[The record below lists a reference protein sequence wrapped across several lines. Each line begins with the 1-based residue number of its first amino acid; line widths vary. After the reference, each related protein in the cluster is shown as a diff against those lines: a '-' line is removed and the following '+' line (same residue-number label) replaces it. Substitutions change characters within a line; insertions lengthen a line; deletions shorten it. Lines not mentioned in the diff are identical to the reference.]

1 MRVMYVA
8 SEATPFIKSGGLA
21 DVIGSLPKETAKK
34 DVESIVVIPKYQ
46 DMKFVDQIEY
56 VTNFDIYMGWR
67 KRYCGIFK
75 AEVDGVTFYFID
87 NEQYFGR
94 PGLYGYDDDYER
106 FAFFDFAVLELISH
120 LNIKPDV
127 LQLNDWQTAMIAM
140 LYKERYCYYDYYQNI
155 KIVFTI
161 HNILFQGK
169 ADPKLLEEYFA
180 LDSYLYYNGNCRND
194 GCLNMMKAAIF
205 YSDVITT
212 VSPTYAK
219 EILTDQYGEGLQSI
233 LEMRKHDLYG
243 ILNGCLNMMKA
254 AIFYSDVI
262 TTVSPTYAKEILTD
276 QYGEGLQ
283 SILEMRKHDL
293 YGILNG
299 VDYDVINP
307 SKDQT
312 IVKKYS
318 ARSVKNGK
326 LENKLALQRQVG
338 LPEDPKVALIGI
350 VTRLTEQKGL
360 DLIINQF
367 EAMCQR
373 RVQIIILGSGDHMYE
388 DALKGAAWAH
398 QDKVSFQCKYDF
410 VLSNRIYA
418 GCDMFLMP
426 SLFEPCGL
434 SQMMSLKYGTIP
446 IVRETGGLADSVQPY
461 NEFEQ
466 TGTGFSFSNYN
477 AHEMMDTI
485 DYALHTFYDYPD
497 AWDAIVQ
504 RAMAEKLDWDASAEQ
519 YIRLFASLL

>member
-21 DVIGSLPKETAKK
+21 DVLGSLPKETAKK
-34 DVESIVVIPKYQ
+34 GVESIVVIPKYR
-46 DMKFVDQIEY
+46 DMKLADQIEY
-56 VTNFDIYMGWR
+56 VTHFDIYMGWR

-75 AEVDGVTFYFID
+75 TVVDGVTFYFID
-87 NEQYFGR
+87 NEEYFGR

-120 LNIKPDV
+120 LNIRPDI

-169 ADPKLLEEYFA
+169 ADPKLLEEFFA
-180 LDSYLYYNGNCRND
+180 LDNYLYYNGNCRND

-205 YSDVITT
+205 YSDIITT

-219 EILTDQYGEGLQSI
+219 EILTDQYGEGLQ
-233 LEMRKHDLYG
+233 
-243 ILNGCLNMMKA
+243 A
-254 AIFYSDVI
+254 
-262 TTVSPTYAKEILTD
+262 
-276 QYGEGLQ
+276 
-283 SILEMRKHDL
+283 ILEMRKHDL

-299 VDYDVINP
+299 VDYDVVNP
-307 SKDQT
+307 KNDDM
-312 IVKKYS
+312 IVRKYTP
-318 ARSVKNGK
+318 RSVKKGK
-326 LENKLALQRQVG
+326 LENKLALQKEVG
-338 LPEDPKVALIGI
+338 LPENPDVALIGI
-350 VTRLTEQKGL
+350 VTRLTQQKGL

-367 EAMCQR
+367 ETLCQR
-373 RVQIIILGSGDHMYE
+373 NVQVVILGSGDRIYE
-388 DALKGAAWAH
+388 DALKGAAYNH
-398 QDKVSFQCKYDF
+398 QDKISMQCKYDF
-410 VLSNRIYA
+410 GLSQRIYA

-446 IVRETGGLADSVQPY
+446 IVRETGGLADSVEPY

-466 TGTGFSFSNYN
+466 TGTGFSFANYN

-485 DYALHTFYDYPD
+485 DYALRTFYDDPESWS
-497 AWDAIVQ
+497 AMVQ
-504 RAMAEKLDWDASAEQ
+504 RAMSAKLDWDASADQ
-519 YIRLFASLL
+519 YIKLFSSLL

>member
-243 ILNGCLNMMKA
+243 ILNG
-254 AIFYSDVI
+254 
-262 TTVSPTYAKEILTD
+262 
-276 QYGEGLQ
+276 
-283 SILEMRKHDL
+283 
-293 YGILNG
+293 

-338 LPEDPKVALIGI
+338 LPEDPEVALIGI
-350 VTRLTEQKGL
+350 VTRLTEQK
-360 DLIINQF
+360 D
-367 EAMCQR
+367 
-373 RVQIIILGSGDHMYE
+373 
-388 DALKGAAWAH
+388 
-398 QDKVSFQCKYDF
+398 
-410 VLSNRIYA
+410 
-418 GCDMFLMP
+418 
-426 SLFEPCGL
+426 
-434 SQMMSLKYGTIP
+434 
-446 IVRETGGLADSVQPY
+446 
-461 NEFEQ
+461 
-466 TGTGFSFSNYN
+466 
-477 AHEMMDTI
+477 
-485 DYALHTFYDYPD
+485 
-497 AWDAIVQ
+497 
-504 RAMAEKLDWDASAEQ
+504 
-519 YIRLFASLL
+519 